1 VLVPETL
8 QQHPRADAPGMRGGV
23 GRARMIT
30 AGMVFTGFATAA
42 TAVLVAASQVLP
54 VQITIVL
61 LGVMAAFVLH
71 DRSRVLLF
79 AVLMVPS
86 LSLVRRVT
94 AGSAGY
100 TDSDPLILLPI
111 ALVVAVVVLSW
122 TKPRTD
128 SSQRFVR
135 GAAVAVI
142 AGTAITLVLRGSFEV
157 SSLFFA
163 GLLVVP
169 LMLAISLSTGRMPP
183 VWNVVSSAIPALAV
197 LAGTYGVIQFFFLPA
212 WDRAWMI
219 TSRLTSI
226 GAPLPMQVRVFG
238 ASESPGPY
246 ALFLGLAIT
255 LCLAKAVV
263 EPRVLR
269 RTAWVTVGAYILF
282 PLLLSGVRSTLVGIV
297 VSAVL
302 LTIVRARGVTRL
314 VFLAFLVGG
323 YVLLQAVVGRFGSGS
338 SILTSD
344 RYSGFSTQDDSFI
357 ARVNLLRS
365 VGNPLN
371 YIVGDPAAANADN
384 LYVSVL
390 IRYGLLAAI
399 ALLTL
404 MAALVVSAVQRLARG
419 HTEGAA
425 LSMMFI
431 ATNSVFGPIFDA
443 LFGILIGIVMGAMM
457 TAAVERNQS
466 SPR

>member
-1 VLVPETL
+1 
-8 QQHPRADAPGMRGGV
+8 MRGGA
-23 GRARMIT
+23 GKARMIT
-30 AGMVFTGFATAA
+30 AGMIFTGLATAA

-86 LSLVRRVT
+86 LSFVRRVT

-142 AGTAITLVLRGSFEV
+142 AGTAVTLVLRGSFEV

-163 GLLVVP
+163 GLIVVP

-183 VWNVVSSAIPALAV
+183 VWDVVSSAIPALAV
-197 LAGTYGVIQFFFLPA
+197 LAGTYGIIQFFFLPA

-263 EPRVLR
+263 EPRLLR
-269 RTAWVTVGAYILF
+269 RTAWVGVGAYILF
-282 PLLLSGVRSTLVGIV
+282 PLLLSGVRSTLIGIV

-302 LTIVRARGVTRL
+302 LTLIRARGLTRL

-323 YVLLQAVVGRFGSGS
+323 YALLQAVVGRFGAGS

-344 RYSGFSTQDDSFI
+344 RYSGFSTQDDSFV
-357 ARVNLLRS
+357 ARIDLLRS
-365 VGNPLN
+365 VGNPLS
-371 YIVGDPAAANADN
+371 YIVGDPSAGNADN

-390 IRYGLLAAI
+390 IRYGFVAAVALLA
-399 ALLTL
+399 LVTV
-404 MAALVVSAVQRLARG
+404 LVVSAIRRLAAG
-419 HTEGAA
+419 HSETVA
-425 LSMMFI
+425 LSVIFI
-431 ATNSVFGPIFDA
+431 AVNSLFGPIFDA
-443 LFGILIGIVMGAMM
+443 LFGIVIGVVFGTLMSVAREDVGEPSHASMEPGRVK
-457 TAAVERNQS
+457 TL
-466 SPR
+466 